1 MESST
6 EFTDV
11 QRKIYQLLMQSYT
24 VDFGHYVSEPL
35 IETVA
40 IVTDQNLAVGRRK
53 NRRRRRRNKKR
64 RHLITNAI
72 ETTSS
77 SLRSLLPQS
86 LQLLLPQ
93 PRQSEPVPSN
103 LLVISFRMSYS
114 TKFGYEDIDTYPYQ
128 FQTFI
133 NSNLANVTIDM
144 SERFLPVLD
153 ARSVIMYMPISTGAP
168 SPEPSSLPPQ
178 YWNGRPTTIVPSVVM
193 PTVAPYPSTPI
204 IVEKANFVVGLAVG
218 LVVAAIVVG
227 GFIGY
232 ILMKNRRKEKEQ
244 RRLFHGEKEDGGDGK
259 EKLERNDSWRMEEGI
274 EVSAEDVLLS
284 ADGGG
289 GDGGEEGMMMNSFG
303 GSERFIVPNEQ
314 QQLQQQQYHQQQYQT
329 QQQQQQEQQLQL
341 PPQRED
347 EYDDSIP
354 DANTYHDTSS
364 TRPIIGVDAL
374 ADSIF
379 SNPSMISGG
388 GSFSSK
394 SIPDDYAEDG
404 AGTDVRVDTLQDEFD
419 NYKNQDLEYMR
430 NGVEESVYGA
440 EGMMSLAMTRAL
452 MGEEDADVHPSW
464 GEAEGDPESMAA
476 NGLCETNDWLRKNEH
491 STLDERF
498 V

>member
-1 MESST
+1 
-6 EFTDV
+6 
-11 QRKIYQLLMQSYT
+11 
-24 VDFGHYVSEPL
+24 
-35 IETVA
+35 
-40 IVTDQNLAVGRRK
+40 
-53 NRRRRRRNKKR
+53 
-64 RHLITNAI
+64 
-72 ETTSS
+72 
-77 SLRSLLPQS
+77 
-86 LQLLLPQ
+86 
-93 PRQSEPVPSN
+93 
-103 LLVISFRMSYS
+103 
-114 TKFGYEDIDTYPYQ
+114 
-128 FQTFI
+128 
-133 NSNLANVTIDM
+133 
-144 SERFLPVLD
+144 
-153 ARSVIMYMPISTGAP
+153 MYMPISTVAP
-168 SPEPSSLPPQ
+168 SPGPSSLPPQ
-178 YWNGRPTTIVPSVVM
+178 YWNGRPTTSIPSVVM

-244 RRLFHGEKEDGGDGK
+244 RRLFHGENEGGGDGK